1 MILTMSSLFEPV
13 RDFIE
18 SKSEFLGELV
28 SCPMCLGFWVGL
40 TISVLDFQ
48 NYNPIYAGAITSLFS
63 WIIATFVYY
72 INSIALAM
80 ETSIEEE

>member
-1 MILTMSSLFEPV
+1 
-13 RDFIE
+13 
-18 SKSEFLGELV
+18 
-28 SCPMCLGFWVGL
+28 MCLGFWVGL